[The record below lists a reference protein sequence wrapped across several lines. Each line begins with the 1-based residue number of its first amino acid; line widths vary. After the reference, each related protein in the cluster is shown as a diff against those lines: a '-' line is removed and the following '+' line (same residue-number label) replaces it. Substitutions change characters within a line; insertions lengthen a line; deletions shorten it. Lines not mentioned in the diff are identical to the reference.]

1 MLTESIKALLV
12 GYGHLIPYAY
22 FATVSLIAMIMTV
35 YDKRAAKRQNGKR
48 VPELRLWTV
57 AILGGSVM
65 MYTVMRII
73 HHKTK
78 HRSFMIGLPIIIVVQ
93 FVAAFTLLICF

>member
-1 MLTESIKALLV
+1 MPIESIKALLRE
-12 GYGHLIPYAY
+12 YGHFIPYAY
-22 FATVSLIAMIMTV
+22 FVTLSLIAMVMTV
-35 YDKRAAKRQNGKR
+35 YDKIVAKKPGHER
-48 VPELRLWTV
+48 VPEIRLWTV

-78 HRSFMIGLPIIIVVQ
+78 HRSFMIRLPLMIAIQ
-93 FVAAFTLLICF
+93 FIAAFTLAVML